1 MLDIRDVFSNLLGL
15 FLLIG
20 VGYGAV
26 RLNFVPSSATQ
37 VFSSLLMKIT
47 LPATVLVSLVQ
58 PYDPAFLHDGV
69 LIVVLGGALLSLYG
83 LISWW
88 SARFFRVSG
97 AKKGVWVFA
106 CMFSN
111 NGFMGF
117 PIALALFHQEGLA
130 LAVFLGIPFNLLAY
144 TLGAKLMCSS
154 REDHGGEPAPSLVSI
169 LCTPVNAATLLGVA
183 LYLAQLSIP
192 TVLSTPLTHLSNI
205 TTPLSMIVTGMT
217 LAAGKASDLLRD
229 KDVFSSCF
237 MRLLVLPLLTWGIL
251 VLLPISNPLVVG
263 VTLIIM
269 AMPSP
274 AITAI
279 LAQTYSADTAF
290 AARAVFLSSLLC
302 LVSIPLIS
310 LLL

>member
-130 LAVFLGIPFNLLAY
+130 LAVFLGIPF
-144 TLGAKLMCSS
+144 KLMCSS

-263 VTLIIM
+263 VTLII
-269 AMPSP
+269 
-274 AITAI
+274 